1 MENKKITTA
10 RAYSEC
16 HPDKLCD
23 YISDRLLD
31 ECLKIDRNAYFDCQI
46 SMSKKK
52 VTVNCVTSLSDNLP
66 DLSKFVCSAVRDAG
80 YHAPYELEI
89 NIKDHNKAFSGL
101 PQPAPS
107 DDKNCSGNT
116 CIGYCTSLSSG
127 DIPADETVTVRGY
140 ATTETSELLPLS
152 AVQAQWIMLRF
163 STILKLCVIPGLLP
177 GGSAKVSTSSEDGK
191 PAQLKTVTLCAN
203 CEAGSDQNVIRQ
215 QLRQHILNPSVP
227 NDSNIYINI
236 EVHDGQEGLLYG
248 ESGRHL
254 DDDTY
259 GDILRHESR
268 APNGKDG
275 RHASRSGLLMARYA
289 AKNIVAAGLAD
300 ECTVTAAY
308 TKGKSLPEISI
319 DAHGAGE
326 YPDNLLVQAVKELFD
341 FRPAGMIPALRLNQ
355 PVFAKSSCHMFMDD
369 NMPWEQTDA
378 ISELRQLCYQ
388 MNMEDEEY

>member
-1 MENKKITTA
+1 MNIDTA
-10 RAYSEC
+10 KAYMVCDS
-16 HPDKLCD
+16 DKLCD
-23 YISDRLLD
+23 YIADKLLD
-31 ECLKIDRNAYFDCQI
+31 ECLRVDRNVRFDCKVRI
-46 SMSKKK
+46 NEDK
-52 VTVNCVTSLSDNLP
+52 VTLDCTTTLSDDNLP
-66 DLSKFVCSAVRDAG
+66 DLTKLVRTAVREVG
-80 YHAPYELEI
+80 YMSSCGVEI
-89 NIKDHNKAFSGL
+89 NMKRHNKAVSEL
-101 PQPAPS
+101 PQSAPS

-116 CIGYCTSLSSG
+116 CIGYFTSLSSG
-127 DIPADETVTVRGY
+127 DIPADETVTLRGY
-140 ATTETSELLPLS
+140 ATTETSKLLPLS
-152 AVQAQWIMLRF
+152 AAQAQWIMLRF
-163 STILKLCVIPGLLP
+163 STILKLCVIPGLLS
-177 GGSAKVSTSSEDGK
+177 GGSVIVSVSREDGK

-203 CEAGSDQNVIRQ
+203 CEAGTDQNVIRQ

-236 EVHDGQEGLLYG
+236 EVDDGQEGLLYG

-259 GDILRHESR
+259 GDILNHESYSQ
-268 APNGKDG
+268 NGKDG
-275 RHASRSGLLMARYA
+275 RHVSRSGILMARYT

-300 ECTVTAAY
+300 ECTVIAAY
-308 TKGKSLPEISI
+308 TRGKSLPEISV
-319 DAHGAGE
+319 DTHGTGE

-355 PVFAKSSCHMFMDD
+355 PVFAKSSCHMFMGD